1 MQDILKI
8 LREKSTRELTFRI
21 GRIGQKKLG
30 ILKRKFP
37 VNPKTVDLPSL
48 KDFKEK
54 TQKYFFK
61 NRNAV
66 SLKKDKSE
74 NLKDTAE
81 RILNGETLFFSKEWI
96 NLGKDFNW
104 VTNPISKYSYDINI
118 HWSDIETLDSNAG
131 DIKYIW
137 EKSRFSYL
145 FHIIRYDYH
154 YELDHS
160 KFVLDEI
167 LDWIEKNPLNCG
179 PNYVCSQEIS
189 LRVNNWVFALYFYK
203 ESKHLTEEKWNTI
216 IKSIYWQISHVYS
229 NINFSRI
236 AVRNNHAITEC
247 LTLYLF
253 GLLFPELPESSKWKK
268 NGKKWFEE
276 EIAYQFESD
285 GTYLQASMNYQR
297 VVTQLLSW
305 GISLAHLNGE
315 GFSRIVYDNAYKSL
329 NFLYQC
335 MDIESG
341 WLPNYGNND
350 GALFFPLSPS
360 DYRDYRPQLDAL
372 HVLLTGKHLLMMP
385 FEEALWIS
393 RPILD
398 YAPLTQRQGL
408 ISFVRSGYYMIRE
421 SDMLT
426 FIRCGNF
433 KKKGVPDQLHLDLWY
448 KGKNILFD
456 GGTFRYNA
464 SPDEIKYFR
473 GTESHNTVMIDEYDQ
488 MKKGPRFMW
497 FNPPKIVSTC
507 MTETP
512 TEYVMEMTVEM
523 FRHIGV
529 PISIKRRIEKKKN
542 STHWF
547 IQDTASNVPKG
558 MLLRQLW
565 HCLPDQE
572 LIIES
577 TGERVISDKAY
588 SSYYGVKEHCQQI
601 EFQSLQNQI
610 STSISL

>member
-1 MQDILKI
+1 MPDILKI
-8 LREKSTRELTFRI
+8 LREKSARELTFRI
-21 GRIGQKKLG
+21 GRIGKKKLG

-37 VNPKTVDLPSL
+37 VNPKIVDLPSL

-54 TQKYFFK
+54 NQEYFFQ

-66 SLKKDKSE
+66 SFKKEKSE
-74 NLKDTAE
+74 DLKDTAE
-81 RILNGETLFFSKEWI
+81 RILNGEILFFSKEWI

-104 VTNPISKYSYDINI
+104 VTNPISKYSYDIDT
-118 HWSDIETLDSNAG
+118 HWSDIETLDSDAG

-145 FHIIRYDYH
+145 YHIIRYDYH
-154 YELDHS
+154 YDLDHS
-160 KFVLDEI
+160 KFVFDEI

-203 ESKHLTEEKWNTI
+203 ESKHLTEEIWNTI

-236 AVRNNHAITEC
+236 AVRNNHAITET
-247 LTLYLF
+247 LTLFLF
-253 GLLFPELPESSKWKK
+253 GLLFPELPEASKWKK

-285 GTYLQASMNYQR
+285 GTYLQDSMNYQR

-305 GISLAHLNGE
+305 GISLAHLNSE

-329 NFLYQC
+329 NFLCQC
-335 MDIESG
+335 MDTESG

-350 GALFFPLSPS
+350 GALFFPLSSS

-372 HVLLTGKHLLMMP
+372 HVLLTGKPLLTSP

-393 RPILD
+393 HPILD

-408 ISFVRSGYYMIRE
+408 ISFGKSGYYLIRE
-421 SDMLT
+421 SDALT

-433 KKKGVPDQLHLDLWY
+433 KKRGVPDQLHLDVWH

-464 SPDEIKYFR
+464 SPDEIRYFR
-473 GTESHNTVMIDEYDQ
+473 GTESHNTVMIDDYDQ

-497 FNPPKIVSTC
+497 FNPPKIVSTS
-507 MTETP
+507 MRETS
-512 TEYVMEMTVEM
+512 TEYVMDMTVEM

-542 STHWF
+542 STYWF

-565 HCLPDQE
+565 HCLPVQE

-577 TGERVISDKAY
+577 TGERIVSGKAY

-610 STSISL
+610 TTSISL